1 MELNWSPEVIIDLI
15 IATILLVIV
24 ILTYIMPKTKKITSL
39 FYIRLTMFSFS
50 LYFLFEAISFLFMS
64 IFLHRIHTIL
74 IFPAAIFMLIG
85 INYTMKES
93 FMSITL
99 IPTFSLGIFLFYLAF
114 QPDAIKPAIEHGY
127 PTIVWTGLLAI
138 IAILIELILL
148 IAGFYWGLKT
158 WINAPFLIKK
168 EAFLFFIGI
177 CISIVLSGTLYIFS
191 FWIPILKYLAD
202 IFLIFGFI
210 IIIISILREPK
221 ILYILPF
228 TIYRIIV
235 KDREGFPLYD
245 HDWSKSEI
253 SETIF
258 SGFINAIQLMSEDIM
273 NIGGVVDIQLEE
285 GILILQHSDL
295 ITVGLVASKS
305 SKLLREC
312 TQKFSIDFQLKFEK
326 ELKKSIRDQSKYE
339 SAYELIEKYFS
350 NFPYRIITS
359 RKQPLLLSGKFAII
373 PLEIDNKLKSIFKDE
388 SEYEFIKSELI
399 KSPLCV
405 PSDFLNL
412 YNEVREEMD
421 YISRED
427 SKYLET
433 KSTDDE

>member
-15 IATILLVIV
+15 LATILLVSV
-24 ILTYIMPKTKKITSL
+24 ILTYITPKTKKITSL
-39 FYIRLTMFSFS
+39 FYIRLSLIFLS

-64 IFLHRIHTIL
+64 ILLHRIHTIL

-99 IPTFSLGIFLFYLAF
+99 IPTFSLGIFLCYLTF
-114 QPDAIKPAIEHGY
+114 QTGMIKPAIELGY
-127 PTIVWTGLLAI
+127 PTIVWTGLLTI
-138 IAILIELILL
+138 ISISIELMFF
-148 IAGFYWGLKT
+148 IAFFYWGLKT

-168 EAFLFFIGI
+168 EASLFFIGF
-177 CISIVLSGTLYIFS
+177 CISIVLSGILYIFS
-191 FWIPILKYLAD
+191 FWIPILKYLSD
-202 IFLIFGFI
+202 ISMVLGLI
-210 IIIISILREPK
+210 IITIAILREPK
-221 ILYILPF
+221 LLYILPF

-235 KDREGFPLYD
+235 KDQEGFPLFD

-285 GILILQHSDL
+285 GILNLQHTEL
-295 ITVGLVASKS
+295 ITVVLVASKS

-312 TQKFSIDFQLKFEK
+312 TQKFSIDFQQKFEK

-359 RKQPLLLSGKFAII
+359 RKQPLLLSGKFAKI
-373 PLEIDNKLKSIFKDE
+373 PFELDNKLKSIFKDE
-388 SEYEFIKSELI
+388 SEYELIKSELI
-399 KSPLCV
+399 KSPLCI

-412 YNEVREEMD
+412 YDEVKEEID
-421 YISRED
+421 QVSGED
-427 SKYLET
+427 SKYLEA
-433 KSTDDE
+433 KSNNDE